1 MTLQS
6 LRQLAIPIVQVPL
19 ELPFPSEM
27 FVSLWGVDHLY
38 DVRDV
43 HSNSESDCR
52 LR

>member
-27 FVSLWGVDHLY
+27 FVSLWGVDQLY
-38 DVRDV
+38 NV
-43 HSNSESDCR
+43 HSISESDCR
-52 LR
+52 